1 MFFFCL
7 TLCWGL
13 WGTPLVFYW
22 SAHSCGV
29 DYGVIFNWS
38 VKCKQCDWWS
48 VWSVFLH
55 RSIRSCS
62 SQRRRIAESCCTDS
76 CHTCHCPPT
85 RYPNTPHTNTRQR
98 SFLQILPYHSES
110 SNVCWHCDCAEPPA
124 VAADV
129 WDVHESE
136 FGWKGVFCPRLRAW
150 RLSGIDAF

>member
-1 MFFFCL
+1 MFFFYL
-7 TLCWGL
+7 TLWWGL
-13 WGTPLVFYW
+13 WGAPLVFYW

-38 VKCKQCDWWS
+38 VKCKLCDWWS
-48 VWSVFLH
+48 VWSVLLH

-85 RYPNTPHTNTRQR
+85 RCPNTLHTHMHGKDLFYRYFHIIQNH
-98 SFLQILPYHSES
+98 LMYVDI
-110 SNVCWHCDCAEPPA
+110 DCAEPPA

-136 FGWKGVFCPRLRAW
+136 FGWRGVFCPCLRAW